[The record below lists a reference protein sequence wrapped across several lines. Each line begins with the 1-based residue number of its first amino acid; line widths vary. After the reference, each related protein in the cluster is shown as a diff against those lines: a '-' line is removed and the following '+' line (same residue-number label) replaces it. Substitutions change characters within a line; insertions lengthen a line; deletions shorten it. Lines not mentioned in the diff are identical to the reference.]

1 MTTTAEARAVRLV
14 GHSDLNGW
22 GDAFQVTVRDG
33 IAYVAASGDSGH
45 EGTTILDV
53 RDPSQPRVIA
63 QMPAPEGTHSHKTQ
77 LLDQYLIVNH
87 EQRRD
92 HTGDAFRPGI
102 RIVDISDPADPRDA
116 AFFSTAG
123 RGVHRPIV
131 DPVRRRA
138 YLSTRDDEAQGQL
151 LWIVDLADP
160 VRPALLGRWWH
171 PGQAPDAPPEAGNGL
186 GRTLHEARPNGDRL
200 YLCYLDGGLAVL
212 DIADPSQ
219 PRLTGTH
226 IVSFAFAPHHHTP
239 WPLPDRNLLLVTH
252 ETVRPQCTEPPAFL
266 WIYDISDP
274 DRPTPISTYMPVP
287 IDPITKQPT
296 TGDFCARGGRYGAH
310 NLWADGGN
318 LVYVAWFN
326 AGLRIVDIADP
337 HHLIEAGY
345 YIPPAPAGRPAA
357 QSNDVFVDD
366 RRLIYLTDRW
376 GGGLDIL
383 EFEGNR

>member
-1 MTTTAEARAVRLV
+1 MTTTTEARAVRLV

-77 LLDQYLIVNH
+77 LLDHYLIVNH

-92 HTGDAFRPGI
+92 YTGNAFRPGI
-102 RIVDISDPADPRDA
+102 RIVDISDPANPRDA
-116 AFFSTAG
+116 VFFPTAG

-131 DPVRRRA
+131 DPSRRRA

-160 VRPALLGRWWH
+160 LHPSLLGRWWH
-171 PGQAPDAPPEAGNGL
+171 PGQQLGAPPEAGNGL
-186 GRTLHEARPNGDRL
+186 GRTLHEARPHGDRL

-212 DIADPSQ
+212 DISDPSQ

-226 IVSFAFAPHHHTP
+226 TVSDAFAPHHHTP
-239 WPLPDRNLLLVTH
+239 WPLPNRNLLLVTH
-252 ETVRPQCTEPPAFL
+252 ETVRPQCAEPPAFL

-274 DRPTPISTYMPVP
+274 DRPTPISTYMPVS

-296 TGDFCARGGRYGAH
+296 SGDFCARGGRYGAH
-310 NLWADGGN
+310 NLWAGDGN

-337 HHLIEAGY
+337 HHPVEAGY

-366 RRLIYLTDRW
+366 RGVIYLTDRW
-376 GGGLDIL
+376 GVGLDIL
-383 EFEGNR
+383 EFEGSR